1 MKPNHILFWKVFT
14 KDCVW
19 NAWGIAH
26 KKWIISNLNQAKQ
39 VFNFILFFIFLSFLL
54 LLLFFGS
61 DGLSRWSFVSVPH
74 LFVHKSHV
82 PSVAKIE
89 TALIGALV
97 GSSLQSN
104 NCVAC
109 SQLLLS
115 EVSFISISLLR
126 SDGALTIFGSLSLN
140 NHINLRQALIKKSSC
155 ETVSRFFF
163 VLPIFLF
170 TLRPSAWRQMTTA
183 FRFCFSHKSTVWNS
197 SWDGT
202 PNDLA

>member
-1 MKPNHILFWKVFT
+1 MHVEL
-14 KDCVW
+14 
-19 NAWGIAH
+19 H

-39 VFNFILFFIFLSFLL
+39 VFNFF
-54 LLLFFGS
+54 
-61 DGLSRWSFVSVPH
+61 H
-74 LFVHKSHV
+74 LFVFFFMFWKWWAVSMILHICLKATHKSHV
-82 PSVAKIE
+82 PSVAKVE

-109 SQLLLS
+109 SQLLLG

-155 ETVSRFFF
+155 AGCRHFFF
-163 VLPIFLF
+163 IIILFSAVYLPCDRVLEG
-170 TLRPSAWRQMTTA
+170 RWQQRSGSAFPTNQQFETALGMGRQMI
-183 FRFCFSHKSTVWNS
+183 
-197 SWDGT
+197 
-202 PNDLA
+202 